1 MNHNE
6 NLQRQR
12 QHNYGHTEPKIKA
25 TSADFL
31 NNNLGRWFRTP
42 VGVHLGCLFSSTL
55 FNIFLERIMIEA
67 LEGHESI
74 VSIRGRLSTNI
85 CFVDD
90 IDGLAGKE
98 EELARAPDNME
109 WK

>member
-31 NNNLGRWFRTP
+31 NNNLRGWFRTP
-42 VGVHLGCLFSSTL
+42 VGMQLGCLLSSTL
-55 FNIFLERIMIEA
+55 FNIFLELIMTEA
-67 LEGHESI
+67 LEEHESM
-74 VSIRGRLSTNI
+74 VSMRGRPLTNLR
-85 CFVDD
+85 FVDNT
-90 IDGLAGKE
+90 DGLAGKE
-98 EELARAPDNME
+98 EELARPPDNMQ